1 MIDVKVVCE
10 SGVLEQIDWKYLEM
24 STVLCLSRKQE
35 RRNDL
40 EEMMPLALLQ
50 AFDNLPRNLQLQ
62 KLGSPCSTCS
72 SNKLAD
78 TTGSLDA
85 LDGARGEQ
93 FGADD
98 AWNLCEFT
106 LSADLEEAL

>member
-10 SGVLEQIDWKYLEM
+10 SEVLEQIDRKYLEM

>member
-1 MIDVKVVCE
+1 MIDVKIVCE
-10 SGVLEQIDWKYLEM
+10 SGVLEQIDRKYLEM
-24 STVLCLSRKQE
+24 STVKRLSRKQE

-98 AWNLCEFT
+98 AWNFCEFT

>member
-10 SGVLEQIDWKYLEM
+10 SEVLEQIDRKYLMM
-24 STVLCLSRKQE
+24 STAVCLSRKQE

-62 KLGSPCSTCS
+62 KLGSPCSACS

-85 LDGARGEQ
+85 LDGTSGEQ

-98 AWNLCEFT
+98 AWSFCEFT

>member
-10 SGVLEQIDWKYLEM
+10 SEVLEQIDGKYLEM

>member
-1 MIDVKVVCE
+1 MIDVKIVCE
-10 SGVLEQIDWKYLEM
+10 SEVLEQIDRKYLMM
-24 STVLCLSRKQE
+24 STAVCLSRKQE

-62 KLGSPCSTCS
+62 KLGSPCSACS

-85 LDGARGEQ
+85 LDSASGEQ

-98 AWNLCEFT
+98 AWSFCEFT